1 MMKFFG
7 LIAALFFTAAV
18 VAQGVNKTDAQGRKQ
33 GVWQKNY
40 PKSTAFEYKG
50 QFKDDK
56 PVGTFTYYYPSTK
69 VKAVIKHDEKTG
81 RSAALMY
88 HESGVLFARGIY
100 KNQLKDSV
108 WDYFGPSGRLSKKET
123 YLKDQL
129 HGKTTVYYV
138 SENPEDKREL
148 PAKVT
153 NYVNGVLDGEVIEY
167 FESGTIKSKGT
178 YVKGAKE
185 GLFTIN
191 HPDGKKMIIERY
203 KKGERHGW
211 CATYD
216 NTGKETGKKYFYYG
230 RELEGKELE
239 EKLRQMKAL
248 GISPNG

>member
-1 MMKFFG
+1 MHR
-7 LIAALFFTAAV
+7 AE
-18 VAQGVNKTDAQGRKQ
+18 NK
-33 GVWQKNY
+33 VHWQKSY

-129 HGKTTVYYV
+129 T
-138 SENPEDKREL
+138 R
-148 PAKVT
+148 
-153 NYVNGVLDGEVIEY
+153 
-167 FESGTIKSKGT
+167 
-178 YVKGAKE
+178 
-185 GLFTIN
+185 
-191 HPDGKKMIIERY
+191 
-203 KKGERHGW
+203 
-211 CATYD
+211 
-216 NTGKETGKKYFYYG
+216 
-230 RELEGKELE
+230 
-239 EKLRQMKAL
+239 
-248 GISPNG
+248 